1 MTVRKCKIMPKMK
14 SVARFPIYLRLTNC
28 NKFPIVRTSSISNQR
43 RYVITCRMPTSCSH
57 LPHQGNR
64 FKESLNQGREELE
77 KMLNELTLR
86 DAILLVFANK
96 ADKFSACSGEDVA
109 NALGLKPGNK
119 GRTIRKVRH
128 YLNTFN

>member
-1 MTVRKCKIMPKMK
+1 M
-14 SVARFPIYLRLTNC
+14 
-28 NKFPIVRTSSISNQR
+28 NQED
-43 RYVITCRMPTSCSH
+43 
-57 LPHQGNR
+57 
-64 FKESLNQGREELE
+64 K
-77 KMLNELTLR
+77 LR

-119 GRTIRKVRH
+119 GTTIRKIRH

>member
-1 MTVRKCKIMPKMK
+1 
-14 SVARFPIYLRLTNC
+14 
-28 NKFPIVRTSSISNQR
+28 
-43 RYVITCRMPTSCSH
+43 
-57 LPHQGNR
+57 
-64 FKESLNQGREELE
+64 
-77 KMLNELTLR
+77 MLNELTLR